1 MSRMGTTQDETAA
14 QDPTLHSR
22 DFSVS
27 NSIDDDL
34 AGSSGSAKG
43 GLLAQN
49 GGMIVLLIVVAVAAA
64 LLMGMRKL
72 GLAGRLELV
81 DIKIDYPFEAEKGTV
96 VGPNHQSVINDLRR
110 SADVVQVPPEQVQM
124 NPFEWKT
131 ADEKPAARDDL
142 AVAEAE
148 RLRRQAEARRREV
161 DSAFSRLRLNSVMGG
176 RIPVAQISGVL
187 VREGDTV
194 DELFRVKAIEG
205 RSVTLTVDGR
215 EYTLTLGD

>member
-1 MSRMGTTQDETAA
+1 MRTASDTHDDTAA

-34 AGSSGSAKG
+34 AGSGSGAAK
-43 GLLAQN
+43 GLLAKN
-49 GGMIVLLIVVAVAAA
+49 GGMVVLLIVVAVAAG

-81 DIKIDYPFEAEKGTV
+81 DIKIDYPFEAENV
-96 VGPNHQSVINDLRR
+96 VGADHQRVIEDLKGSR
-110 SADVVQVPPEQVQM
+110 DFKQVPLELVQM

-131 ADEKPAARDDL
+131 SDEKPAVGDVAL
-142 AVAEAE
+142 AEAD
-148 RLRRQAEARRREV
+148 RLRKQADARRREI
-161 DSAFSRLRLNSVMGG
+161 DDAFKKLRLNSVMGG
-176 RIPVAQISGVL
+176 RVPVAQISGVL

-194 DELFRVKAIEG
+194 SELFRVQSIEG
-205 RSVTLTVDGR
+205 RSVVLSVDGR
-215 EYTLTLGD
+215 EFTMTLGE